1 MWLEINVFV
10 WAQLILKEMMHA
22 YFEAGASMVVPED
35 EIKVAGQFGLLAGRL
50 ANTIHK

>member
-1 MWLEINVFV
+1 
-10 WAQLILKEMMHA
+10 MHV